1 MGASR
6 RRQRGGWWVVGQFAL
21 ALGALGLGFVGP
33 RWPAGSR
40 PTLLAVAIALGVLA
54 VVLLV
59 VGSVNLGPALT
70 PYPKPRDDAP
80 LVDYGAYRFVRHPL
94 YAGVL
99 LTVLAWSLAS
109 SPLALLGALALFAYL
124 DLKSSRE
131 ERWLVER
138 HPPYLDY
145 RRRTRWKF
153 LPGIR

>member
-21 ALGALGLGFVGP
+21 AVGALGLGLVGP

-40 PTLLAVAIALGVLA
+40 PTLLATASALGALA

-70 PYPKPRDDAP
+70 PYPRPRDDAP
-80 LVDYGAYRFVRHPL
+80 LVDHGVYRFVRHPL
-94 YAGVL
+94 YAGLL
-99 LTVLAWSLAS
+99 LTAVGWSLAS
-109 SPLALLGALALFAYL
+109 SPLALLGTLALFAYL
-124 DLKSSRE
+124 EVKASRE
-131 ERWLVER
+131 ERWLVDR
-138 HPPYLDY
+138 HPRYLDY

-153 LPGIR
+153 VPGIR